1 MSRDPEPWSL
11 TGPGLLYL
19 QGVRALLLLCLLSLP
34 ASAWSADIY
43 LGTDGNGVL
52 TFTDTPPQGDEGFD
66 LYLSDLKDR
75 PTGWAQV
82 DGRLLKRNLDVWDPL
97 ILRAADAYRV
107 APELIKAV
115 ILVES
120 GMNPKATSPVGAQGL
135 MQLMPATARGL
146 GVDDSYDP
154 QENVFGGTRY
164 LRKMLDRFG
173 DRRLALAAYNAGPGN
188 VAKYDGIPPFKETQH
203 YVKKVSK
210 YYTHFLANKPLR
222 AR

>member
-1 MSRDPEPWSL
+1 MR
-11 TGPGLLYL
+11 T
-19 QGVRALLLLCLLSLP
+19 LLLASLLCFCAP
-34 ASAWSADIY
+34 AWAADIY

-52 TFTDTPPQGDEGFD
+52 TFTDTPPQGEDGFD

-75 PTGWAQV
+75 PEGWAKV
-82 DGRLLKRNLDVWDPL
+82 DGRLLKRNLDSWDEL

-115 ILVES
+115 MLVES
-120 GMNPKATSPVGAQGL
+120 GMNPRATSPVGAQGL
-135 MQLMPATARGL
+135 MQLMPATAKGL
-146 GVDDSYDP
+146 GVGDSYDP
-154 QENVFGGTRY
+154 QENVFGGAKY

-173 DRRLALAAYNAGPGN
+173 ERRLALAAYNAGPGN
-188 VAKYDGIPPFKETQH
+188 VTKYDGIPPFEETQK